1 MASKKAEARQKRIYD
16 YILEERKATQSTPSI
31 REISQKLDIPSTST
45 VQSDLKALE
54 EQGLIVRTHSKSRS
68 VVPTCL
74 LSQENK
80 KPSSVES
87 VGDAA
92 LDVVELPVIGRV
104 AAGTPILAEQN
115 IEDTMAFP
123 SRFIGAGNNFILTV
137 HGDSMINVGI
147 NDGDFL
153 IVSDDD
159 VARNGEIVVA
169 QIEGEYESEMTV
181 KTFYKENGHIR
192 LQPENDALDPIIV
205 DDCTIVGKVKGVFRY
220 MN

>member
-31 REISQKLDIPSTST
+31 REISQKLGIPSTST

-54 EQGLIVRTHSKSRS
+54 DQGLIVRTQSKSRS

-74 LSQENK
+74 LSQEK
-80 KPSSVES
+80 DEQPSSSPS
-87 VGDAA
+87 VDSAF
-92 LDVVELPVIGRV
+92 DVVELPVIGRV

-123 SRFIGAGNNFILTV
+123 ARFIGSGNNFILTV

-153 IVSDDD
+153 IVSEDAI
-159 VARNGEIVVA
+159 ARNGEIVVA

-181 KTFYKENGHIR
+181 KTYYRENGHIR
-192 LQPENDALDPIIV
+192 LQPENDSLDPIIV